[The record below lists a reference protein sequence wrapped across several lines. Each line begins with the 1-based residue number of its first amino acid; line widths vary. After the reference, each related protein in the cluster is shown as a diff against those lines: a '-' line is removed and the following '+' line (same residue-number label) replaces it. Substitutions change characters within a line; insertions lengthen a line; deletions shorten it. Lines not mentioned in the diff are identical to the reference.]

1 MATYFGSDD
10 EEGPP
15 EFIGLEALPPPEAA
29 PVASALEAAQEHE
42 ERLQPF
48 ERVSCPH
55 GSTGSSLATDSH
67 QHLRLLLH
75 FDAAA

>member
-29 PVASALEAAQEHE
+29 LEAAEEPE
-42 ERLQPF
+42 ERLQPC
-48 ERVSCPH
+48 EMVSCRFA
-55 GSTGSSLATDSH
+55 SILSLLSLATHIS
-67 QHLRLLLH
+67 
-75 FDAAA
+75 AC